1 MDFRSLALF
10 SHLARTL
17 HFANTANQ
25 MAVSPSTLSRT
36 MQRLEQETGCPL
48 FERDNRSVI
57 LTEEG
62 KRLLVLAER
71 WLQEWQDLREEFKHP
86 SETLQGRIRLFCSV
100 TASYFLL
107 PDVLGRFR
115 ARYPQLEIKLET
127 GDPALAVEKVLSEQ
141 VDMSIAARPDAL
153 PSRMHFISLQE
164 VPLVFIAPKGAS
176 PVSRWLT
183 GDEPDWEHLPV
194 IVSEQGLA
202 RKRSDQWFR
211 NKGISP
217 NIYAEIAGNEAIV
230 SMVALGCGVG
240 LVPAAVIDHS
250 PKGDKV
256 RIMDVTP
263 SLKPFDVGLCVPKK
277 RLEEPLI
284 KAFCEIAQQE
294 HKEQ

>member
-153 PSRMHFISLQE
+153 PSRMHFIS
-164 VPLVFIAPKGAS
+164 
-176 PVSRWLT
+176 
-183 GDEPDWEHLPV
+183 
-194 IVSEQGLA
+194 
-202 RKRSDQWFR
+202 
-211 NKGISP
+211 
-217 NIYAEIAGNEAIV
+217 
-230 SMVALGCGVG
+230 
-240 LVPAAVIDHS
+240 
-250 PKGDKV
+250 
-256 RIMDVTP
+256 
-263 SLKPFDVGLCVPKK
+263 
-277 RLEEPLI
+277 RLRRVV
-284 KAFCEIAQQE
+284 CRQ
-294 HKEQ
+294 